1 MRTGP
6 VRLPMSFTEV
16 QQMPRTR
23 AVTSTSPRR
32 SSRSGGDGPSL
43 LHTAQRMV
51 GQIEALVDEMAALRA
66 DNDALRRELQDAV
79 AMMERASAALGSG
92 GGRRGRSSAAADG
105 DGGRRAGR
113 AVVGRRGKAVK
124 GRATPPEVTAD
135 VVRAVLAKLGE
146 ATAAEV
152 AAEITRA
159 GVPVSGRAVRF
170 IAERAGAQTSVGPDG
185 QRRYRL

>member
-1 MRTGP
+1 
-6 VRLPMSFTEV
+6 
-16 QQMPRTR
+16 MPRMR
-23 AVTSTSPRR
+23 AAASPTQRR
-32 SSRSGGDGPSL
+32 SARATGASPL
-43 LHTAQRMV
+43 METAQRMV
-51 GQIEALVDEMAALRA
+51 GQIEALADEMAALRA
-66 DNDALRRELQDAV
+66 DNEALRRELQDAV
-79 AMMERASAALGSG
+79 TMMERASAALGG
-92 GGRRGRSSAAADG
+92 AGVGRRRGRAAAVAANG
-105 DGGRRAGR
+105 EAVTRRGAGRGAGRRAK
-113 AVVGRRGKAVK
+113 VVK

-152 AAEITRA
+152 ASEITRA

>member
-1 MRTGP
+1 M
-6 VRLPMSFTEV
+6 
-16 QQMPRTR
+16 Q
-23 AVTSTSPRR
+23 A
-32 SSRSGGDGPSL
+32 
-43 LHTAQRMV
+43 AQRMV

-66 DNDALRRELQDAV
+66 DNDALRRELHDAV
-79 AMMERASAALGSG
+79 KLMERASSALGSG
-92 GGRRGRSSAAADG
+92 GARRGRAAPDG

-113 AVVGRRGKAVK
+113 AAVARRGKVK

-135 VVRAVLAKLGE
+135 VVRAVLAKRGE

-152 AAEITRA
+152 AAEITKA

>member
-1 MRTGP
+1 
-6 VRLPMSFTEV
+6 
-16 QQMPRTR
+16 
-23 AVTSTSPRR
+23 
-32 SSRSGGDGPSL
+32 
-43 LHTAQRMV
+43 MV
-51 GQIEALVDEMAALRA
+51 GQIETLVDEMAALRA

-79 AMMERASAALGSG
+79 KMMERASSALGSG
-92 GGRRGRSSAAADG
+92 SGRRGRVAADG

-113 AVVGRRGKAVK
+113 ATVGRRGKAK

-135 VVRAVLAKLGE
+135 VVRAVLAKKGE

-152 AAEITRA
+152 AAEITKA

>member
-1 MRTGP
+1 
-6 VRLPMSFTEV
+6 
-16 QQMPRTR
+16 MPRTR
-23 AVTSTSPRR
+23 AVTSASSRRSPR
-32 SSRSGGDGPSL
+32 GTGDGMSL
-43 LHTAQRMV
+43 LTTAERMV
-51 GQIEALVDEMAALRA
+51 GQIEALVDEMAALRS
-66 DNDALRRELQDAV
+66 DNEALRRELQDAV
-79 AMMERASAALGSG
+79 AMMERASSALGSG
-92 GGRRGRSSAAADG
+92 GGGRRRAASDG
-105 DGGRRAGR
+105 NGGRRAAR
-113 AVVGRRGKAVK
+113 TAVGRRAKVVK

-152 AAEITRA
+152 AQEITKA

>member
-1 MRTGP
+1 
-6 VRLPMSFTEV
+6 
-16 QQMPRTR
+16 MPRTR
-23 AVTSTSPRR
+23 AVTSTSARR
-32 SSRSGGDGPSL
+32 SPRATSDGPSL
-43 LHTAQRMV
+43 LHAAQRMV

-79 AMMERASAALGSG
+79 VMMERASAALGTG
-92 GGRRGRSSAAADG
+92 GGRRRGRASASADG

-113 AVVGRRGKAVK
+113 AVVGRRAKAVK

-152 AAEITRA
+152 ASEITRA

-170 IAERAGAQTSVGPDG
+170 IAERAGAQTSVGADG
-185 QRRYRL
+185 QRRYRLS

>member
-1 MRTGP
+1 
-6 VRLPMSFTEV
+6 
-16 QQMPRTR
+16 
-23 AVTSTSPRR
+23 
-32 SSRSGGDGPSL
+32 
-43 LHTAQRMV
+43 MV
-51 GQIEALVDEMAALRA
+51 EQIEALAEEMAALRA

-79 AMMERASAALGSG
+79 AMMERASAALGG
-92 GGRRGRSSAAADG
+92 TGVGRRRGRAAALDG
-105 DGGRRAGR
+105 EDRTRRGTARAAGRR
-113 AVVGRRGKAVK
+113 VKSTK

-152 AAEITRA
+152 ASEITRA

-170 IAERAGAQTSVGPDG
+170 IAERAGAQTSVGSDG

>member
-1 MRTGP
+1 
-6 VRLPMSFTEV
+6 
-16 QQMPRTR
+16 
-23 AVTSTSPRR
+23 
-32 SSRSGGDGPSL
+32 
-43 LHTAQRMV
+43 MV
-51 GQIEALVDEMAALRA
+51 GQIETLVDEMAALRA

-79 AMMERASAALGSG
+79 TMMERASAALSTG
-92 GGRRGRSSAAADG
+92 GGRRRGRAAADG

-113 AVVGRRGKAVK
+113 AAVGRRAKAVK

-152 AAEITRA
+152 ASEITRA

-170 IAERAGAQTSVGPDG
+170 IAERAGAQTSVGADG

>member
-1 MRTGP
+1 
-6 VRLPMSFTEV
+6 
-16 QQMPRTR
+16 MPRTR
-23 AVTSTSPRR
+23 AVTSVSPRR
-32 SSRSGGDGPSL
+32 SARGAGDGPSL

-51 GQIEALVDEMAALRA
+51 GQIEALVDEIAALRA

-79 AMMERASAALGSG
+79 KLMERASSALGSG
-92 GGRRGRSSAAADG
+92 GVRRGRVAANG
-105 DGGRRAGR
+105 DGARRAGR
-113 AVVGRRGKAVK
+113 SAVGRRTKAK

-135 VVRAVLAKLGE
+135 VVRAVLAKRGE

-152 AAEITRA
+152 AAEITKA

>member
-1 MRTGP
+1 
-6 VRLPMSFTEV
+6 
-16 QQMPRTR
+16 MPRTR
-23 AVTSTSPRR
+23 AVMSVSPRR
-32 SSRSGGDGPSL
+32 STRAAGDGPSL
-43 LHTAQRMV
+43 LQTAQRMV
-51 GQIEALVDEMAALRA
+51 GQIETLVDEMAALRA

-79 AMMERASAALGSG
+79 KMMERASSALGSG
-92 GGRRGRSSAAADG
+92 SGRRGRVAADG

-113 AVVGRRGKAVK
+113 ATVGRRGKAK

-135 VVRAVLAKLGE
+135 VVRAVLAKKGE

-152 AAEITRA
+152 AAEITKA

>member
-1 MRTGP
+1 
-6 VRLPMSFTEV
+6 
-16 QQMPRTR
+16 
-23 AVTSTSPRR
+23 
-32 SSRSGGDGPSL
+32 
-43 LHTAQRMV
+43 MV

-66 DNDALRRELQDAV
+66 DNDALRRELNDAV
-79 AMMERASAALGSG
+79 KLMERASSALGSG
-92 GGRRGRSSAAADG
+92 GGRRGRAAAPDG

-113 AVVGRRGKAVK
+113 AAVARRGKVK

-135 VVRAVLAKLGE
+135 VVRAVLAKRGE

-152 AAEITRA
+152 AAEITKA